1 MRQSVTSPTSA
12 GVTVTL
18 TRRLQVFQR
27 PRDRVAVVEDDLVGD
42 QVVVLDDLDLIVARV
57 LGDGVSSTEVLPCNW
72 PRHPR

>member
-12 GVTVTL
+12 GVTATL

-27 PRDRVAVVEDDLVGD
+27 PRDRVAVLEDDLVGD
-42 QVVVLDDLDLIVARV
+42 QVVVLDDLDLIFAHV
-57 LGDGVSSTEVLPCNW
+57 LGDGVSSTEVLPCTW